1 MSIENSKVE
10 ETYII
15 KNNEEDEYYLA
26 IERHIGITE
35 YMVEDNIYEH
45 PNCSWIKLKMYNNMD
60 EEVGSISLDNADSVY
75 LARKILESLT
85 FI

>member
-10 ETYII
+10 E
-15 KNNEEDEYYLA
+15 
-26 IERHIGITE
+26 
-35 YMVEDNIYEH
+35 EH
-45 PNCSWIKLKMYNNMD
+45 PNCSWIKLKMYNNMN